1 MTTLPETS
9 ETAEEAI
16 EEIAV
21 RPGRSALREI
31 IETVVLTLIIFFA
44 VRSMVQNF
52 KVEGSS
58 MEPSLR
64 HGQYLLVNKLAY
76 LSIDPVGL
84 RSQIPLLPE
93 LISGR
98 RYLLGTPQ
106 KGDVVVFHFPKD
118 PTRDFIKRII
128 GTPGDQVE
136 VRGSHVFLNGQQ
148 LDEPYLREEPRYN
161 VPAQSVPS
169 GQYFVLGDNRNNS
182 SDSHVWGMVPEEN
195 LLGKAWLVYWPLTA
209 WGVAPNYT
217 LAAEP

>member
-1 MTTLPETS
+1 MTTFSDIPQTAVETV
-9 ETAEEAI
+9 EEMP
-16 EEIAV
+16 V
-21 RPGRSALREI
+21 RRGRSALREI
-31 IETVVLTLIIFFA
+31 IETVILTLIIFFA
-44 VRSMVQNF
+44 VRSVVQNF

-76 LSIDPVGL
+76 LSLDPAGL
-84 RSQIPLLPE
+84 RSQIPVLPDVG
-93 LISGR
+93 SGR

-118 PTRDFIKRII
+118 PSRDFIKRII

-136 VRGSHVFLNGQQ
+136 VRGSHVFLNGTQ

-161 VPAQSVPS
+161 VPAQGVPT
-169 GQYFVLGDNRNNS
+169 GHYFVLGDNRNNS

-217 LAAEP
+217 LAAER

>member
-9 ETAEEAI
+9 ESAPETVEQ
-16 EEIAV
+16 AV
-21 RPGRSALREI
+21 TRRGRSAVREI

-76 LSIDPVGL
+76 LSIDPAGL
-84 RSQIPLLPE
+84 RSQIPLLPD
-93 LISGR
+93 LIAGR

-118 PTRDFIKRII
+118 PSRDFIKRII

-136 VRGSHVFLNGQQ
+136 IRGSHVFLNGQQ

-161 VPAQSVPS
+161 VPPQSVPS
-169 GQYFVLGDNRNNS
+169 GNYFVLGDNRNNS